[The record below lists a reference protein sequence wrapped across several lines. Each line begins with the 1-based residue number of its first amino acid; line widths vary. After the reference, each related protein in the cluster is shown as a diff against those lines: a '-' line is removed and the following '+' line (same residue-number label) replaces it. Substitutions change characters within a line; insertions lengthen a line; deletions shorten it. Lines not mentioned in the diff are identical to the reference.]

1 MLSRSEDG
9 LLNPTV
15 HEEKILKG
23 KTSSQNLRLIIYVLL
38 GWTLLKKK
46 KKNSDRL
53 DDESV
58 KRAKR
63 KNNLDNEPKKKE
75 DSVRNEK

>member
-58 KRAKR
+58 KGAKR